1 MHHSKRNEGKKGK
14 REKTKNKKQ
23 NNSDI
28 VTVFGK
34 KKTFKRDGLLFGLWK
49 RVVKKSEKLSKFCS

>member
-28 VTVFGK
+28 VTVFGEK
-34 KKTFKRDGLLFGLWK
+34 KHLSGMDSSLAFGKEW
-49 RVVKKSEKLSKFCS
+49 

>member
-34 KKTFKRDGLLFGLWK
+34 KKNI
-49 RVVKKSEKLSKFCS
+49 